1 MPCLAQSLPTNSP
14 SPIAD
19 PASIQAL
26 QTSNETQAVGKTKKN
41 KPNKKNYKSN
51 NEPVVLN
58 FVNAE
63 LDNVIQIVSKLTG
76 KNFLLDPKVKATIS
90 LSSLKPVSPKAV
102 YPLFL
107 AALRQQGL
115 SAIELPGGVTKI
127 ILENDSRSQP
137 VPILQ
142 NGQRATLG
150 KSHLY
155 TYIHPLEYESA
166 TPLIAALR
174 PLMTANSAMSVLPNS
189 NTIIVTDYAEN
200 IQKFQ
205 QIIKVLDRPAGEPK
219 IFKLKHTTAY
229 EMANTLNKLLTENNS
244 AAGGIP
250 ADNVKVNII
259 PDIRTNSLLIR
270 SDSLARKIQI
280 QQWIDQLDVAMATPS
295 NLHIV
300 YLKNAEAARVATL
313 LRGVLGIDNI
323 SSGTPETNQTTSLP
337 AQPGGSNS
345 ATNTSSTPA
354 APKLSSNNGNN
365 SSGNNSGLNVYADT
379 LNNALIVLAPETVY
393 RDIQRIIEQM
403 DIRRAQVFVEA
414 LVVEMSAD
422 KASEFGIQWQS
433 FGGLNDNQTRAIG
446 GTNFGG
452 VGTNILGVAS
462 NVTTVGQGL
471 NIGVIKGSLTIP
483 GTATTI
489 LNLGLLARALEANT
503 EANILS
509 TPTLMT
515 LDNEE
520 ARIVVGQ
527 NVPFITGQYTQNT
540 TGGAA
545 PFQTIERRDVGLTL
559 KVKPQITEGG
569 SVRLAIY
576 QEVSSVQDTTNAA
589 GVITN
594 KRSIESTILVN
605 NGQTIVLGGLMQDK
619 SGDGTNKVPIAGDIP
634 ILGSLFR
641 YNTKN
646 HNKTNLMIFMRP
658 TIVRSAED
666 TTRLSIDRYR
676 YLIDDT
682 KSVLSKDSNIQL
694 PEVPLKEGPLIQK
707 SAPSSP
713 PPSASPPPPASSHS
727 PRSSSSFSNSES
739 AIAPFALP
747 QS

>member
-1 MPCLAQSLPTNSP
+1 MKALSAVVFKQQRLRIQVRALLLPLLFLNLGAMPCLAESPYTNS
-14 SPIAD
+14 SITD
-19 PASIQAL
+19 PASIQTIQAG
-26 QTSNETQAVGKTKKN
+26 NETTEQNKSPKNKSRKKN
-41 KPNKKNYKSN
+41 AGGSHA
-51 NEPVVLN
+51 EPVVLN

-90 LSSLKPVSPKAV
+90 LISLKPVAPKSV

-127 ILENDSRSQP
+127 ILENDSRAQP

-142 NGQRATLG
+142 SGQRATLG

-205 QIIKVLDRPAGEPK
+205 QIIQVLDRPIGEPK
-219 IFKLKHTTAY
+219 VFKLKHTTAT
-229 EMANTLNKLLTENNS
+229 EIANTLNRLLSENS
-244 AAGGIP
+244 PSAGGSP
-250 ADNVKVNII
+250 GDNIKINII

-270 SDSLARKIQI
+270 SDSLARKVQI
-280 QQWIDQLDVAMATPS
+280 QQWINQLDVATATPS

-300 YLKNAEAARVATL
+300 YLKNAEATRVASL
-313 LRGVLGIDNI
+313 LRGVLGIDNP
-323 SSGTPETNQTTSLP
+323 STSDLNQTTSLP
-337 AQPGGSNS
+337 AQPGGGTTATAT
-345 ATNTSSTPA
+345 ATNTPPPPQ
-354 APKLSSNNGNN
+354 PKLSPSTNTGNTTT
-365 SSGNNSGLNVYADT
+365 GGNSGLSVYADP
-379 LNNALIVLAPETVY
+379 LNNALLVLAPETVY
-393 RDIQRIIEQM
+393 KDIQRIIEQM

-422 KASEFGIQWQS
+422 KASEFGIQWQN
-433 FGGLNDNQTRAIG
+433 FGGLNDNQTRTIG

-452 VGTNILGVAS
+452 IGTNILGVAS

-483 GTATTI
+483 GTTTTI

-559 KVKPQITEGG
+559 KVKPQIP
-569 SVRLAIY
+569 
-576 QEVSSVQDTTNAA
+576 
-589 GVITN
+589 
-594 KRSIESTILVN
+594 RSIKRARYHQCCWSYHK
-605 NGQTIVLGGLMQDK
+605 QTFD
-619 SGDGTNKVPIAGDIP
+619 
-634 ILGSLFR
+634 
-641 YNTKN
+641 
-646 HNKTNLMIFMRP
+646 
-658 TIVRSAED
+658 
-666 TTRLSIDRYR
+666 
-676 YLIDDT
+676 
-682 KSVLSKDSNIQL
+682 
-694 PEVPLKEGPLIQK
+694 
-707 SAPSSP
+707 
-713 PPSASPPPPASSHS
+713 
-727 PRSSSSFSNSES
+727 
-739 AIAPFALP
+739 
-747 QS
+747 